1 MSGSSGRFLW
11 FPLFGQRLPWI
22 FRVHRLVKNKSQ
34 TPILLL
40 QLQPVLSELKL
51 LPQERKLLKISLQR
65 RKIKHPK
72 LYKIYK
78 QSFSLLKIKFKLLQA
93 NPPNLLIIPK
103 QRVGSLFGGK
113 SVSSPESYGCLFGF
127 LSVCSGQS

>member
-1 MSGSSGRFLW
+1 MPGSSGRFLW

-22 FRVHRLVKNKSQ
+22 FRVHQLVKNKSQ

-51 LPQERKLLKISLQR
+51 QLHVLKLLKTKPQFH
-65 RKIKHPK
+65 KIKHLK

-78 QSFSLLKIKFKLLQA
+78 QSFRLSKIRFKLLQA